1 MRHLSQSLLRRFS
14 DKISTVK
21 RMRPRPSCRPLLE
34 VLEDRTMPALIA
46 SQVLPLPGSQA
57 LLLIESGRTG
67 VIPGVTSTASAPST
81 NTVSTTPSSLPFS
94 ATTVQTITLTA
105 VIGGGGAGTPNGGTV
120 SFTVSG
126 GLGTVNNVAVVNG
139 VAQTTFTLPAGTPPT
154 TYTVTSVYSG
164 NAGFSGSTGSTT
176 FRVGLP
182 AGTCPTGDGTLGSA
196 ASFAVLGGSAVTNTG
211 PTTLIG
217 DLGVSPGTSIT
228 GLSQI
233 TITGTVHQTDAVAAQ
248 AQNDVTTAYNALA
261 ALVPTANLTG
271 QDLGGLTLTPGVYRF
286 DSSAQLTGTL
296 HLDDSANPNARFVFQ
311 IGSTLTTASASS
323 VVFVGGPD
331 DNVFWQVGS
340 SATLGT
346 STAFEGNILALTS
359 ISLNTD
365 ASIGCG
371 SALARNGAVTL
382 DTNFI
387 MQH

>member
-1 MRHLSQSLLRRFS
+1 MRRLFQSLLGPFAGKTSPATR
-14 DKISTVK
+14 V
-21 RMRPRPSCRPLLE
+21 RPRPSFRPLLE
-34 VLEDRTMPALIA
+34 ALEDRTTPSLIA
-46 SQVLPLPGSQA
+46 SQFLPL
-57 LLLIESGRTG
+57 LESGRTG
-67 VIPGVTSTASAPST
+67 IIPGITSTAPAPST
-81 NTVSTTPSSLPFS
+81 NSVSVIPSSLTFS
-94 ATTVQTITLTA
+94 AATGQTITLRSD
-105 VIGGGGAGTPNGGTV
+105 IGGGGAGTPNGGFVT
-120 SFTVSG
+120 FTVS
-126 GLGTVNNVAVVNG
+126 GLGTVNSVAVVNG
-139 VAQTTFTLPAGTPPT
+139 VAQTTFTVPAGTPPA

-176 FRVGLP
+176 FSVGLP
-182 AGTCPTGDGTLGSA
+182 NEACPAGDGTLGSA

-228 GLSQI
+228 GASQI

-261 ALVPTANLTG
+261 ALVPTTNLTG
-271 QDLGGLTLTPGVYRF
+271 LDLGGLTLTPGVYHF

-296 HLDDSANPNARFVFQ
+296 RLDDSANPNARFVFQ

-323 VVFVGGPD
+323 VVFTGGPD

-359 ISLNTD
+359 ISLNTR

-387 MQH
+387 MQHH

>member
-1 MRHLSQSLLRRFS
+1 MRQFSQSLLRLFS
-14 DKISTVK
+14 DKISSAK

-34 VLEDRTMPALIA
+34 ALEDRTMPALIA
-46 SQVLPLPGSQA
+46 SQVLPILANQA
-57 LLLIESGRTG
+57 LLLIQSGRTG
-67 VIPGVTSTASAPST
+67 VIPGVTSTAPAPST
-81 NTVSTTPSSLPFS
+81 NTVSATPPSLPFS
-94 ATTVQTITLTA
+94 ATTDQTITLRSD
-105 VIGGGGAGTPNGGTV
+105 IGGGSAGTPNGGTV
-120 SFTVSG
+120 DFTVS

-139 VAQTTFTLPAGTPPT
+139 VAQTTFTVPAGTPPA

-176 FRVGLP
+176 FSVGLSTE
-182 AGTCPTGDGTLGSA
+182 ACPPGDGTLGSA

-228 GLSQI
+228 GASGI

-261 ALVPTANLTG
+261 ALVPTTNLTG
-271 QDLGGLTLTPGVYRF
+271 QDLGGLTLTPGIYHF
-286 DSSAQLTGTL
+286 DASAQLTGTL
-296 HLDDSANPNARFVFQ
+296 RLDNSSNPNARFVFQ

-323 VVFVGGPD
+323 VVFVGAPD
-331 DNVFWQVGS
+331 ANVFWQVGS

-346 STAFEGNILALTS
+346 TTAFQGNILALTS
-359 ISLNTD
+359 ISLNTR

-387 MQH
+387 MQQ

>member
-1 MRHLSQSLLRRFS
+1 MTQLFQSLLRLFS
-14 DKISTVK
+14 SRTSPA
-21 RMRPRPSCRPLLE
+21 RLMRPRPSTGLLFE
-34 VLEDRTMPALIA
+34 VLEDRTTPSLIA
-46 SQVLPLPGSQA
+46 SQFLPLF
-57 LLLIESGRTG
+57 ESGLTG
-67 VIPGVTSTASAPST
+67 IIPGITLLAPASST
-81 NTVSTTPSSLPFS
+81 NIVSATPSSFTFS
-94 ATTVQTITLTA
+94 ATTAQTITLTS

-120 SFTVSG
+120 NFTVSG

-139 VAQTTFTLPAGTPPT
+139 VAQTTFTVPAGTPPT
-154 TYTVTSVYSG
+154 TYTVTSTYSG

-176 FRVGLP
+176 FSIGSP
-182 AGTCPTGDGTLGSA
+182 AEACPPGDGTLGSA
-196 ASFAVLGGSAVTNTG
+196 ATFAVLGGSAVTNTG
-211 PTTLIG
+211 PTTLDG

-228 GLSQI
+228 DVSGI
-233 TITGTVHQTDAVAAQ
+233 TITGSIHQTDAVAAQ

-296 HLDDSANPNARFVFQ
+296 RLDDSANPNARFVFQ
-311 IGSTLTTASASS
+311 IGSTLTTASASA
-323 VVFVGGPD
+323 VVLTGGPD

-346 STAFEGNILALTS
+346 STAFNGNILALTS

>member
-1 MRHLSQSLLRRFS
+1 MTQLFQSLLRLFS
-14 DKISTVK
+14 YKTSLAK
-21 RMRPRPSCRPLLE
+21 LMRPRPSTRLLCE
-34 VLEDRTMPALIA
+34 ALEDRTTPSLIA
-46 SQVLPLPGSQA
+46 SQVL
-57 LLLIESGRTG
+57 LLFESGRTG
-67 VIPGVTSTASAPST
+67 FIPGITSTAPASST
-81 NTVSTTPSSLPFS
+81 NTVSGTTSSFTFS
-94 ATTVQTITLTA
+94 ATTAQTITLTSD
-105 VIGGGGAGTPNGGTV
+105 VGGGSSGTPNGGSV
-120 SFTVSG
+120 NFTVS

-139 VAQTTFTLPAGTPPT
+139 VAQTTFTIPAGAPPS
-154 TYTVTSVYSG
+154 TYTVTSTYSG

-176 FRVGLP
+176 FSIGPPTEACP
-182 AGTCPTGDGTLGSA
+182 AGDGTLGSA
-196 ASFAVLGGSAVTNTG
+196 ATFAVLGGSAVTNTG
-211 PTTLIG
+211 PTTLFG

-228 GLSQI
+228 DVSGI
-233 TITGTVHQTDAVAAQ
+233 TITGSIHQTDAVAAL

-261 ALVPTANLTG
+261 ALVPTSDLTG

-296 HLDDSANPNARFVFQ
+296 RLDNSANPNARFVFQ
-311 IGSTLTTASASS
+311 IGSTLTTASASA
-323 VVFVGGPD
+323 VVLTGGPD
-331 DNVFWQVGS
+331 DNVYWQVGS

-346 STAFEGNILALTS
+346 STAFNGNILALTS

>member
-1 MRHLSQSLLRRFS
+1 MDPMRHLFHSLLRPFS
-14 DKISTVK
+14 GKASPAK
-21 RMRPRPSCRPLLE
+21 RMRPRPSTRPLLE
-34 VLEDRTMPALIA
+34 ALEDRTMPSLIA
-46 SQVLPLPGSQA
+46 SQVLPLIGT
-57 LLLIESGRTG
+57 GRTG
-67 VIPGVTSTASAPST
+67 ATSATPAPTT
-81 NTVSTTPSSLPFS
+81 NTVSVTPSSLTFS
-94 ATTVQTITLTA
+94 ATTAQTVTLRSD
-105 VIGGGGAGTPNGGTV
+105 IGGGGNGTPNGGTV
-120 SFTVSG
+120 NFTVSG
-126 GLGTVNNVAVVNG
+126 LGTVTGVAVVNG
-139 VAQTTFTLPAGTPPT
+139 VAQTTFTVPAGTPPA
-154 TYTVTSVYSG
+154 TYTVTSVFSG

-176 FRVGLP
+176 FSVGLP
-182 AGTCPTGDGTLGSA
+182 AGACPVGDGTLGSA

-228 GLSQI
+228 GASGI

-261 ALVPTANLTG
+261 ALVPTTNLTG
-271 QDLGGLTLTPGVYRF
+271 QDLGGLTLAPGVYRF

-296 HLDDSANPNARFVFQ
+296 RLDNSTNPNARFVFQ

-323 VVFVGGPD
+323 VVFTGGPD
-331 DNVFWQVGS
+331 DNAFWQVGS

-346 STAFEGNILALTS
+346 STAFEGNILALTN
-359 ISLNTD
+359 ISLNTG

-387 MQH
+387 MQHR